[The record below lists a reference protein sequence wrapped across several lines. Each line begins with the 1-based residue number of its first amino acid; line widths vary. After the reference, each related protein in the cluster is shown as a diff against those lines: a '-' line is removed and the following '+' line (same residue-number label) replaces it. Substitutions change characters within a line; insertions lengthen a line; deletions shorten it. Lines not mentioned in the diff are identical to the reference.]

1 MSYSSPSKSS
11 LHASLEPEVSRS
23 GAGGTRRPSLLPA
36 FEPLSSSPFPHP
48 TSAKRK
54 FDEGSPTYPKNT
66 LLKYYPTPV
75 PTSSTGMVPSSPQN
89 VRPTLN
95 RAISALSER
104 QPLGAV
110 PTVDLPADG
119 EILRMGRSSNSSD
132 YQLSANRLISR
143 VHVQAAYHAPT
154 ASSPNGYIEVECLG
168 WNGAKIHCKGRVF
181 ELNKGDTYMSENPEA
196 EIMLDVQDTRVMLAW
211 PVIPRKLSWDSEDE
225 LTPPRKS
232 ARDPFASSPPIV
244 PRSPVSQS
252 PIRQP
257 VFSTAPAVP
266 DQAQTGAVQIFE
278 DEDVQDENADPKES
292 MTADETFIRP
302 SHSRSNFGP
311 GTSAVDPKASVL
323 SSFAADDFS
332 EAENEENDPI
342 VHSFG
347 PFGENLLPRLAS
359 FSTTTPKQPERR
371 RAALASSSPPRATS
385 SSSFPRYQE
394 SPIKNH
400 VINQLAYSRLHSQP
414 LSLIHGNLPSDLK
427 ACIRTVPEDKAE
439 NGSGTTTPVPDLSTQ
454 ELKKLM
460 DDIACIGEIPRSGKD
475 AAGQPLENE
484 FYYLPELDTDMLRRE
499 TVTVGMRG
507 GTGLRAVRRQHKV
520 SRWLLLVGV
529 VLTSLFSNITGR
541 SRVSRPHDIGPQATF
556 PASHPFALGSSCR
569 HRKSDRLSSSQ
580 HVVHRR
586 RPRKPSYVCLP
597 KVQSPRPRNRVA
609 LHPLFTCIARRCLYH
624 FLSSFRTF
632 LSFSNC
638 SRIPSVVCVYQ
649 TFPTPHVCSRPHVY
663 HYLSFGRICMSELG
677 WSVHLFLSTLFD
689 FASASSL

>member
-1 MSYSSPSKSS
+1 M
-11 LHASLEPEVSRS
+11 L
-23 GAGGTRRPSLLPA
+23 
-36 FEPLSSSPFPHP
+36 
-48 TSAKRK
+48 
-54 FDEGSPTYPKNT
+54 D
-66 LLKYYPTPV
+66 
-75 PTSSTGMVPSSPQN
+75 
-89 VRPTLN
+89 

-143 VHVQAAYHAPT
+143 VHVQAAYHGPT

-196 EIMLDVQDTRVMLAW
+196 EIMLDVQDTRVMIAW
-211 PVIPRKLSWDSEDE
+211 PVVPRKLSWDSEDDFS
-225 LTPPRKS
+225 PPRLT
-232 ARDPFASSPPIV
+232 AQDHFASSPPVV

-257 VFSTAPAVP
+257 VFTIAPVLP
-266 DQAQTGAVQIFE
+266 TQPQSSAVQIFE
-278 DEDVQDENADPKES
+278 DEDAQDENVDPNESQAADV
-292 MTADETFIRP
+292 TFIQP
-302 SHSRSNFGP
+302 SQSRSN
-311 GTSAVDPKASVL
+311 SAPDASVVDSKASVL

-332 EAENEENDPI
+332 DVENEENDPI

-359 FSTTTPKQPERR
+359 FSTTTPTQPTVSAHQRR
-371 RAALASSSPPRATS
+371 RAVLASSSPVRATS
-385 SSSFPRYQE
+385 SESLHFKE

-414 LSLIHGNLPSDLK
+414 LSLIHGNLPSELK
-427 ACIRTVPEDKAE
+427 VCMPDISEEKATD
-439 NGSGTTTPVPDLSTQ
+439 GSGETTPVPELSRQDLKT
-454 ELKKLM
+454 LM

-520 SRWLLLVGV
+520 RHQLRGIIIIPYSQIY
-529 VLTSLFSNITGR
+529 SNITGR
-541 SRVSRPHDIGPQATF
+541 SHVSRLSQIRPQ
-556 PASHPFALGSSCR
+556 
-569 HRKSDRLSSSQ
+569 KLS
-580 HVVHRR
+580 
-586 RPRKPSYVCLP
+586 
-597 KVQSPRPRNRVA
+597 A
-609 LHPLFTCIARRCLYH
+609 A
-624 FLSSFRTF
+624 
-632 LSFSNC
+632 
-638 SRIPSVVCVYQ
+638 
-649 TFPTPHVCSRPHVY
+649 PTPSTTRFD
-663 HYLSFGRICMSELG
+663 LS
-677 WSVHLFLSTLFD
+677 
-689 FASASSL
+689 